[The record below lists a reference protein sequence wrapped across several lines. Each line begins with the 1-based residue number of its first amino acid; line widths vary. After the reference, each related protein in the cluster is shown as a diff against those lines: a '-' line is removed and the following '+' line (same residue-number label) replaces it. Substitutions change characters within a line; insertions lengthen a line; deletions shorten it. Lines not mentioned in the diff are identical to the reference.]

1 MKTYSLYS
9 DGNSFP
15 RAKKSGFGGYIEAP
29 DGQILIEYTEQI
41 KQAQYIHNFELLGII
56 RGLQIARSM
65 DIQHIVSYCDDK
77 TTMARLKEIFEH
89 PERSLSC
96 IPDTAKPELY
106 QQIVDLSQ
114 DFKNV
119 RFQYIPRSQNKHS
132 DSLSRRYAVLMEQN
146 FLRQYQ
152 DDLNRAE
159 LQLSQGTKPS
169 KRMFFSHPNMVRNE
183 HKINPFLVSQYR
195 NKKVRKNSRI
205 EQQDDYQFLFIETN
219 QDNLSYKAIV
229 YDKEQKR
236 ELLHEVVLEPNQFM
250 NLDNFC
256 QFMNDAL
263 IKIGQKTDKLWFFSN
278 SKSIN
283 QFFEQKEKIPNQA
296 WHHFADLYETLGHFK
311 KIYYHNLPF
320 KHDYSPEIAQREEK
334 KASLGD
340 SLESVDSLIEQ
351 LQSGVEKDRKKYFG
365 LLIRHQLRDY
375 RNLLEREL
383 NEIEKHDIIQQTTD
397 DLVKKGL
404 VDLPTVKKLQV

>member
-1 MKTYSLYS
+1 MKNYSLYS

-41 KQAQYIHNFELLGII
+41 KQAQYAHNFELLGII

-65 DIQHIVSYCDDK
+65 DIQHITSYCDDK
-77 TTMARLKEIFEH
+77 TTMARLKEIFTDPAH
-89 PERSLSC
+89 SLQD
-96 IPDTAKPELY
+96 IPDYAKPELF
-106 QQIVDLSQ
+106 QQIIDLSK
-114 DFKNV
+114 DFKSIQ
-119 RFQYIPRSQNKHS
+119 FQYIPRSENKHS
-132 DSLSRRYAVLMEQN
+132 DSLSRRYAILMEQN

-152 DDLNRAE
+152 NDLNRAE
-159 LQLSQGTKPS
+159 KQLEQGNKPA
-169 KRMFFSHPNMVRNE
+169 KRMFFSHPSMVRNE

-205 EQQDDYQFLFIETN
+205 EQQDSYDFLFIETN
-219 QDNLSYKAIV
+219 QDNSSYKAIA
-229 YDKEQKR
+229 YDKEQNR
-236 ELLHEVVLEPNQFM
+236 ELLHEVVLPPAMSM

-263 IKIGQKTDKLWFFSN
+263 IKIGQKTDKLWLFSN

-296 WHHFADLYETLGHFK
+296 WSHFVNIYQTLGHFK
-311 KIYYHNLPF
+311 KVYYHNLPF
-320 KHDYSPEIAQREEK
+320 EHTYSAEIAQREEK
-334 KASLGD
+334 KTSLND

-351 LQSGVEKDRKKYFG
+351 LQSGVERDRKKYFG

-397 DLVKKGL
+397 DLVKKGFI
-404 VDLPTVKKLQV
+404 DLPTVKKLQI